1 MELKDMLSYA
11 IERLKKKGIDKIQ
24 GIIGESEKKELQV
37 ETGKKIS
44 LFRTTFQNYLNLYGI
59 KDNKRSSISINKIDK
74 ESIDISIEKL
84 VKNIKTSEIDESN
97 SIADKQPYEEFTTP
111 SLDPDID
118 TMYNRLD
125 EFNDYVNQEHKTIIL
140 EAATLDHIKSNSHLM
155 NSNGLD
161 FLVNKGSY
169 NCAAMFT
176 AKDKSRTSSFNY
188 SGYSA
193 SNLKLQIKDR
203 AYLSE
208 LLHQSNEQLNITN
221 LDNKFTGK
229 ILVTPHCL
237 PDFLSFI
244 EYSIGD
250 GGIISGNSIYQDK
263 VNKVIA
269 NKKFSL
275 SSLPLSNKID
285 CGYSIDSDG
294 YKAQNLDII
303 KDGVL
308 KSLILSQYAAHKTNR
323 ARVSNDGGCHMVLK
337 GTKSFQEMIKDIDH
351 GILLC
356 RFSGGSP
363 SDNGDFS
370 GVAKNSYYIE
380 NGEIKHPVSETM
392 ISGNIAQMFMNIG
405 DISNETIDFGDEVLP
420 WISFDGITVS

>member
-1 MELKDMLSYA
+1 MLSYA
-11 IERLKKKGIDKIQ
+11 IESLKKKGIDKIQ
-24 GIIGESEKKELQV
+24 GVIGGSEKKELNV
-37 ETGKKIS
+37 ETGKIS

-59 KDNKRSSISINKIDK
+59 KDNKKSSISINKIDK

-97 SIADKQPYEEFTTP
+97 SIAEKQSYEEFTTP
-111 SLDPDID
+111 SLNPDLD
-118 TMYNRLD
+118 SMYERLN
-125 EFNDYVNQEHKTIIL
+125 EFNHYVKQEHKTIIL
-140 EAATLDHIKSNSHLM
+140 EAVNLDHIKSKSHLM

-161 FLVNKGSY
+161 FLVNKGYY
-169 NCAAMFT
+169 NCSAMFT
-176 AKDKSRTSSFNY
+176 AKNNSKTSSFNY

-193 SNLKLQIKDR
+193 SNLNVQIKDR

-208 LLHQSNEQLNITN
+208 LLHQSNQQLNVTN
-221 LDNKFTGK
+221 LNNKFTGK

-263 VNKVIA
+263 LNKVIA
-269 NKKFSL
+269 NKNFNF
-275 SSLPLSNKID
+275 SSLPLSDKID

-294 YKAQNLDII
+294 YKADNLDII

-323 ARVSNDGGCHMVLK
+323 NRVSNDGGCYMILN
-337 GTKSFQEMIKDIDH
+337 GTKPFQEMIKDIDH